1 MMQASLAEA
10 ESLVL
15 KAAAGAGL
23 EPGLASLSARA
34 TRWLCQ
40 YGLPGTRLV
49 VRALTNWLERR
60 SVGVKW
66 TGDTKLS
73 AVTENQMVSVL
84 YAGAVVID
92 HRSLVRAPMTVTS
105 PDEPLLLLAMV
116 ADAIG
121 DGSVKVAWSDSSG
134 TRQGLQADN
143 DGYTFLGVGYCP
155 LHRSG
160 TLDLC
165 LTCDWNPP
173 AVTGTVLWND
183 AALVHR
189 QESVYKNGVEIERA
203 ELLFLD
209 QWGAKTLI
217 PDSDISREKGAG
229 AGRIDTD

>member
-15 KAAAGAGL
+15 KAAVGAGL

-40 YGLPGTRLV
+40 YGLPGTKLV

-60 SVGVKW
+60 SVRVKW
-66 TGDTKLS
+66 TGERKLC
-73 AVTENQMVSVL
+73 AVTANQMVSVL

-134 TRQGLQADN
+134 TRQGLQVDT
-143 DGYTFLGVGYCP
+143 DGCTFLGVGYCP
-155 LHRSG
+155 LHRPG

-173 AVTGTVLWND
+173 AITGSVLWND

-189 QESVYKNGVEIERA
+189 QESVYKNGVGIEQA
-203 ELLFLD
+203 ELLFLH